1 MLNEL
6 DIVLKKTI
14 QETNDEALLP
24 LISFSDPLFFIISFL
39 DNIFLGYV
47 LQERTLIK
55 NGKRADIRELYVS
68 QTNFEV
74 TLEMLQKRRTVYE
87 TLNTSSEKYRI
98 GKVGNKIFPA
108 KKIEDVSE
116 IENRIPIKSYYLDI
130 DLTVN
135 SEYQELVVKSR
146 ENRLKGY
153 SRSDSQRLYYKQ
165 KENKNKA
172 NVLNKDKP
180 NSYFK
185 YIDIGEIDEYLSTRN
200 RI

>member
-1 MLNEL
+1 VLNEL
-6 DIVLKKTI
+6 EIILKKTI

-24 LISFSDPLFFIISFL
+24 LISFSEPLFFIINFL
-39 DNIFLGYV
+39 DTIFLGYV
-47 LQERTLIK
+47 LQERTLVK

-87 TLNTSSEKYRI
+87 TLNMSSEKYRI
-98 GKVGNKIFPA
+98 GKIGNKVFPE
-108 KKIEDVSE
+108 KKIKDVSE

-146 ENRLKGY
+146 ENRLKDY
-153 SRSDSQRLYYKQ
+153 SSSSSQGLYYKQ
-165 KENKNKA
+165 KENKNKV
-172 NVLNKDKP
+172 NILKKDMP
-180 NSYFK
+180 NSNFK
-185 YIDIGEIDEYLSTRN
+185 YIDIGEIDEYLSARN